1 MNSLRGKRI
10 SEDIND
16 EHLEQGISMGE
27 STSIHIDIVQETVQ
41 ECVPGPV
48 GTDVNTKY
56 LVAKPIANC
65 RNA

>member
-16 EHLEQGISMGE
+16 EHLEQGISMRE
-27 STSIHIDIVQETVQ
+27 STSIHIDMETVQ